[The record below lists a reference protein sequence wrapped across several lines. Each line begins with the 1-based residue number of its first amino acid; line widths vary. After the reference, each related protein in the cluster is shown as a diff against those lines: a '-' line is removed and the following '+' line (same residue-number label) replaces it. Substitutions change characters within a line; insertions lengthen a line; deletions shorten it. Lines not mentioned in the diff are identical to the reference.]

1 MTEYI
6 TVADVDA
13 LLPAGWEGDG
23 DKTRAVLEANAWLS
37 ARGVMASDPVE
48 DDIKQ
53 AGAYLAQDAA
63 AGNLYGDRDPAL
75 KSKRVKA
82 DTVESEK
89 QYQDGAAASSGTLRL
104 VNDLLRPYLSG
115 GGGSTFAV
123 WRA

>member
-63 AGNLYGDRDPAL
+63 AGNLYGDRAPSL
-75 KSKRVKA
+75 KREMVDADGVK
-82 DTVESEK
+82 VEEE
-89 QYQDGAAASSGTLRL
+89 YQDGASASSGTLRL
-104 VNDLLRPYLSG
+104 VNDLLRPYLTA

-123 WRA
+123 RRA

>member
-63 AGNLYGDRDPAL
+63 TGKLYGDRDPAL
-75 KSKRVKA
+75 KRKLVDAKGVK
-82 DTVESEK
+82 SEK
-89 QYQDGAAASSGTLRL
+89 EYQDGAVTSSGTLRL
-104 VNDLLRPYLSG
+104 VNDLLRPYLTG

-123 WRA
+123 RRA

>member
-37 ARGVMASDPVE
+37 ARGVMTSDPVE

-63 AGNLYGDRDPAL
+63 TGNLYGDRDPAL
-75 KSKRVKA
+75 KRKMVEAKGVK
-82 DTVESEK
+82 TEK
-89 QYQDGAAASSGTLRL
+89 EYQDGAVISSGTLRL
-104 VNDLLRPYLSG
+104 VNDLLQPYLTG
-115 GGGSTFAV
+115 AGGSTFAV